1 MSAAHAAMRA
11 SGGPRALWHHD
22 KHTAHFCPMSSAH
35 ATSLRAIQRQF
46 DRRVTR
52 FREHDFLF
60 REAQTRI
67 FERLD
72 LVRADP
78 AQVLDLGCG
87 QGRELD
93 ALAQRFPQAR
103 LVGVDVSGRALA
115 AARAQWRG
123 PRSAWWRD
131 WLGKR
136 AQRLDL
142 VQASF
147 AALPFADAQFDM
159 LYSNLALHFTADT
172 YATLL
177 EWARVSREGGLLM
190 FSCFGPDTLKEV
202 RAAMAQVL
210 ATPAV
215 IPYEDMHDLGDMLL
229 QAGFADPVVDMEYLT
244 LTYRDVD
251 TLLREL
257 RAVTGNPLV
266 ARAHALGGRKRL
278 QGLRAALEAQRGSD
292 GLLRVTIELV
302 NGHGWRAAPRQ
313 HSARAAD
320 GASIT
325 HVPFDRLKRQR
336 TDRGPGV

>member
-1 MSAAHAAMRA
+1 
-11 SGGPRALWHHD
+11 
-22 KHTAHFCPMSSAH
+22 MSSAH

-46 DRRVTR
+46 DRRVAR
-52 FREHDFLF
+52 FGEHDFLF

-72 LVRADP
+72 LVRAEP
-78 AQVLDLGCG
+78 AQVLALGCG
-87 QGRELD
+87 QGRELG
-93 ALAQRFPQAR
+93 ALAQRFARAR
-103 LVGVDVSGRALA
+103 LVGVDVSGRSLA

-136 AQRLDL
+136 TQALDL

-159 LYSNLALHFTADT
+159 LYSNLALHFATDT
-172 YATLL
+172 FATLR

-202 RAAMAQVL
+202 RAAMAEVL
-210 ATPAV
+210 ATPSV

-229 QAGFADPVVDMEYLT
+229 QAGFADPVVDMQYLT

-257 RAVTGNPLV
+257 RAVTGNPLI
-266 ARAHALGGRKRL
+266 ARAHTLAGRKRL
-278 QGLRAALEAQRGSD
+278 QGLRAALEAQRGAD

-313 HSARAAD
+313 HSALGAD
-320 GASIT
+320 GTRIT
-325 HVPFDRLKRQR
+325 HVPVERLKRPR
-336 TDRGPGV
+336 ADRDSGG